1 MTDGRRDA
9 SELTLPVHPVDF
21 RAGAARRF
29 GVLSPFDGLIV
40 ESVPNTDA
48 RVLAA
53 SFSDALRAADRLH
66 STEGVQERLRS
77 WARRIDVR
85 REQLARII
93 SVETG
98 KPIRFSRVEV
108 EASLKLLHA
117 CCGRQSVRLHREWT
131 PAQAAFSIQNWC
143 DPILTTVSEAAAVLS
158 SGRALV
164 IKPSSRAPL
173 ASLALA
179 ALWKHGD
186 DLDALFCVAPSSDA
200 VGMLRASLTTPRVT
214 EVRFRGSRDVGTF
227 VTRSCQEAA
236 MPVTVFPDQQ
246 LPLVLY
252 ALDNVDAQ
260 CDAVVNAVLL
270 RPVPSL
276 AERVSCV
283 YVHDHIAD
291 TVIAALCEKLS
302 QLRVGDP
309 LADETDIGPVID
321 DVAVALL
328 SDHVEDALFS
338 GARLPGAHLEIAG
351 KTIRPLILDEVKP
364 FMRIC
369 SEDREGPILPVIRF
383 SDPLELPD
391 TTCLTIQSRLS
402 KTTEGDCG
410 AASIR
415 QSAHCAPHLF

>member
-1 MTDGRRDA
+1 
-9 SELTLPVHPVDF
+9 
-21 RAGAARRF
+21 
-29 GVLSPFDGLIV
+29 
-40 ESVPNTDA
+40 
-48 RVLAA
+48 
-53 SFSDALRAADRLH
+53 
-66 STEGVQERLRS
+66 
-77 WARRIDVR
+77 
-85 REQLARII
+85 
-93 SVETG
+93 
-98 KPIRFSRVEV
+98 
-108 EASLKLLHA
+108 
-117 CCGRQSVRLHREWT
+117 
-131 PAQAAFSIQNWC
+131 
-143 DPILTTVSEAAAVLS
+143 
-158 SGRALV
+158 
-164 IKPSSRAPL
+164 
-173 ASLALA
+173 
-179 ALWKHGD
+179 
-186 DLDALFCVAPSSDA
+186 
-200 VGMLRASLTTPRVT
+200 
-214 EVRFRGSRDVGTF
+214 
-227 VTRSCQEAA
+227 

-415 QSAHCAPHLF
+415 QSAQCAPHLF